1 MIQSINSA
9 YAFIETPML
18 GLTTPLSSFLAI
30 AKTGNLTRAA
40 RSIHL
45 TQPAVSAQLARL
57 EEEVGAP
64 LFHRTA
70 KGMDLTEAGVL
81 LRRYVE
87 EAELWLEDG
96 RAAVSGLAALSQ
108 GKLSIGA
115 GATAT
120 TYLLPPLLRSF
131 HERHPGIQLH
141 VREQGSKAVAEAV
154 LAGTLDLGVV
164 TLPVQRVGAGRAK
177 LTVTQWRQDE
187 LRLITPPNHPLRNAK
202 TFTWSDLQD
211 QPLVMFEA
219 GTAVRRL
226 IDDRL
231 AYAEVDAQ
239 IVMELRS
246 IESIKRMVAE
256 GIGAAFVSQYAL
268 NDREGLSL
276 CTGPLLQRELAV
288 ISREDRMQS
297 AAATAFMGLMGTSI

>member
-1 MIQSINSA
+1 MIQAINST

-30 AKTGNLTRAA
+30 AKNGNLTRAA

-70 KGMDLTEAGVL
+70 KGMDLTEAGRL

-96 RAAVSGLAALSQ
+96 RAAVAGLATLAA

-131 HERHPGIQLH
+131 HEQHPGIRLH
-141 VREQGSKAVAEAV
+141 VREQGSQAVAEAV
-154 LAGTLDLGVV
+154 VL
-164 TLPVQRVGAGRAK
+164 
-177 LTVTQWRQDE
+177 
-187 LRLITPPNHPLRNAK
+187 
-202 TFTWSDLQD
+202 
-211 QPLVMFEA
+211 
-219 GTAVRRL
+219 
-226 IDDRL
+226 
-231 AYAEVDAQ
+231 
-239 IVMELRS
+239 
-246 IESIKRMVAE
+246 
-256 GIGAAFVSQYAL
+256 
-268 NDREGLSL
+268 
-276 CTGPLLQRELAV
+276 
-288 ISREDRMQS
+288 
-297 AAATAFMGLMGTSI
+297 